1 MDKLQSQDFI
11 FYRSPIDGEIKVRV
25 ALKDGT
31 IWSTQKGMGIIFN
44 TDRSN
49 VTKHLK
55 NIFKSGELE
64 EKSVCA
70 KTSHTALDGKNYKIT
85 IYSLDVIIALGYRVN
100 SYEATQFRI
109 WATKVLK
116 EYITKG
122 FVLDDERLKQGSKL
136 FGEDYFSE
144 LLDRIRE
151 IRASERMFYQ
161 KITDLYRDTSID
173 YDKNSEHTR
182 TFYKKIQ
189 NKLIYAVT
197 EKTAPEIIKSRA
209 NAKKDNM
216 GLQTWKT
223 QKDGGKI
230 IISDIVISK
239 NYLHEHEIKE
249 LNRIVSMLL
258 DYAENLVNRG
268 MTFTMSDWVKQIDEF
283 LEFNRYEALQSAGSV
298 AKNLADKIAK
308 KEYSKFRVN
317 QDEEFESD
325 FDKVAKEITSTGK
338 IPSISNIDDLL
349 KIVENEKSSHNKALK
364 KALEFNPKSSNR
376 KP

>member
-1 MDKLQSQDFI
+1 MDKLESKDFI
-11 FYRSPIDGEIKVRV
+11 FYRSPADGQIKVRV
-25 ALKDGT
+25 ALIDDT
-31 IWSTQKGMGIIFN
+31 IWSTYKGMSVIFN
-44 TDRSN
+44 TSRQN
-49 VTKHLK
+49 IEKHVK
-55 NIFKSGELE
+55 NIFASGELIKE
-64 EKSVCA
+64 SVCNQ
-70 KTSHTALDGKNYKIT
+70 KLHTANDDKTYKIT
-85 IYSLDVIIALGYRVN
+85 VFSLDMIIAVGYRVN

-109 WATKVLK
+109 WATKILK
-116 EYITKG
+116 EYMTKG
-122 FVLDDERLKQGSKL
+122 FVLDDERLKQGNEL

-173 YDKNSEHTR
+173 YDKDSEHTR

-197 EKTAPEIIKSRA
+197 EKTAPEVIKSRA

-216 GLQTWKT
+216 GLNTWKT

-230 IISDIVISK
+230 IISDIIISK
-239 NYLHEHEIKE
+239 NYLYEHEIKE

-258 DYAENLVNRG
+258 DYTENLVSRS
-268 MTFTMSDWVKQIDEF
+268 MTFTMSDWVKQIDDF

-298 AKNLADKIAK
+298 AKKIAIDKAK
-308 KEYSKFRVN
+308 KEFNKFRIK
-317 QDEEFESD
+317 QDKEFVSD
-325 FDKVAKEITSTGK
+325 FDKVAKEIIETG
-338 IPSISNIDDLL
+338 SMQISNIDSLL
-349 KIVENEKSSHNKALK
+349 RNVSEQDSSHNKALK